1 MNQPDP
7 VDAFV
12 ERITAAQQGLFAF
25 ILTLVPNVADANDLL
40 QETNLVLCRKRTE
53 YRTTD
58 PFLPWAKTIARYQ
71 VMAHL
76 KQKQRSRLTFGESLL
91 SKLADEAAPEDLR
104 CELLLMDHCIQE
116 LTSSNRD
123 MLQLRYSDEL
133 SIAEIAN
140 RCGRSV
146 GAVYDAMYR
155 IRGQLAAC
163 IQRKLNMGGPGR

>member
-1 MNQPDP
+1 MSQPDP

-25 ILTLVPNVADANDLL
+25 ILTLVPNVADANDVL

-53 YRTTD
+53 YRTTA

-76 KQKQRSRLTFGESLL
+76 KQRKRSRLTFGESLL
-91 SKLADEAAPEDLR
+91 SKLADEAAPEDLQ

-116 LTSSNRD
+116 LTPSNRN
-123 MLQLRYSDEL
+123 MLQLRYSNEL
-133 SIAEIAN
+133 SIAEIAD
-140 RCGRSV
+140 RCGRSA